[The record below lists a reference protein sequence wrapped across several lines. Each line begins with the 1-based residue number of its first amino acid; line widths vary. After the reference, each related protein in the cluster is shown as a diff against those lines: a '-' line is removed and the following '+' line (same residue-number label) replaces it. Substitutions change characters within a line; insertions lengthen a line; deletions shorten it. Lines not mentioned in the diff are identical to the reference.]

1 MHLRAVHPGTMHL
14 RAALL
19 TGLVV
24 VISGCGGGAS
34 GASSGKGSTLPAA
47 QRSGNTSTSGAEISK
62 AAAQGYKE
70 ALTTFVAHDR
80 AYDWSEATCKSTAD
94 SFVTASKQ
102 QESDS
107 GKPLPEALYNAG
119 LSYMRCGQESAAL
132 AQFQEALKAGKG
144 FHRARSQMAL
154 FEYKKTRDI
163 NGTISALEGIIRDA
177 KFQNVEAL
185 VSLAAL
191 QMERGS
197 NEANADGANDFERAK
212 KNIQRSLAI
221 DDSFMPA
228 FNQLAIYYMEEA
240 KRKAEGGAASGRRE
254 RRGLVVAGAQKA
266 KVNRQQLELAALVA
280 GQGIQ
285 KSPNYAP
292 IHNTAGLIQ
301 VELANYNGAVK
312 SFGRARQLDRNFFEA
327 HMNYAA
333 VSLSFRGFK
342 EAEAAYRD
350 ALKLSPNDYEA
361 HLGLA
366 LALRGQIND
375 ANYDTYLA
383 EAKKH
388 LAECKKLDGKRPEAY
403 YNEAILTQEYEAK
416 GGDSAKSVPSLR
428 EAARKY
434 GEFIEKASGNP
445 AYSEAVKRSKDRAQD
460 IQDTIKFIEEGEK
473 VRAEQEEV
481 DKAAAKAAAEQ
492 PQGGQAA
499 PPAEGEPAPK

>member
-1 MHLRAVHPGTMHL
+1 MQLRSV
-14 RAALL
+14 LL
-19 TGLVV
+19 TGLVLV
-24 VISGCGGGAS
+24 VGCGGAGA
-34 GASSGKGSTLPAA
+34 GGSGKASTLPPA
-47 QRSGNTSTSGAEISK
+47 QRSGNTSASGAEISK

-70 ALTTFVAHDR
+70 ALGAFVAHDR
-80 AYDWSEATCKSTAD
+80 AYDWNEAACKSTAE
-94 SFVTASKQ
+94 SFVSVSKQ

-119 LSYMRCGQESAAL
+119 LAYMRCGQEAAAL
-132 AQFQEALKAGKG
+132 AQFQESLKAGKG
-144 FHRARSQMAL
+144 FHRARAQMAL
-154 FEYKKTRDI
+154 FEYKKSRDL
-163 NGTISALEGIIRDA
+163 NGTIANLEGIIRDA

-212 KNIQRSLAI
+212 KNIQRALAI

-240 KRKAEGGAASGRRE
+240 KRKAEGGAPSSGRRE

-266 KVNRQQLELAALVA
+266 KVNRQQLDLAALVA
-280 GQGIQ
+280 GQGAR

-301 VELANYNGAVK
+301 VELANYNNAVAE
-312 SFGRARQLDRNFFEA
+312 FGRARQLDPNFFEA

-342 EAEAAYRD
+342 EAENAYRD

-375 ANYDTYLA
+375 ANYDATLA

-416 GGDSAKSVPSLR
+416 GGDSAKSVPMLK

-434 GEFIEKASGNP
+434 NEFIEKASGNP
-445 AYSEAVKRSKDRAQD
+445 TYAEAVKRSKDRAQD

-473 VRAEQEEV
+473 ARIEQEEI

-492 PQGGQAA
+492 GQAA
-499 PPAEGEPAPK
+499 PPAEGEPAPQK

>member
-1 MHLRAVHPGTMHL
+1 MSWKVFAV
-14 RAALL
+14 
-19 TGLVV
+19 TGLVLGV
-24 VISGCGGGAS
+24 SGCGASGGAS
-34 GASSGKGSTLPAA
+34 GSGKASTLPAG
-47 QRSGNTSTSGAEISK
+47 QGSGKTSTSGTEISK

-70 ALTTFVAHDR
+70 ALASFIAHDR
-80 AYDWSEATCKSTAD
+80 AYDWSEATCKSTAEA
-94 SFVTASKQ
+94 FVSVSKQ
-102 QESDS
+102 QESDA

-119 LSYMRCGQESAAL
+119 LSYMRCGQEAA
-132 AQFQEALKAGKG
+132 AITQFQDAMKAGKG
-144 FHRARSQMAL
+144 FHRARAQMAL
-154 FEYKKTRDI
+154 FEYKKSKNLDA
-163 NGTISALEGIIRDA
+163 TITGLEGIIRDA

-197 NEANADGANDFERAK
+197 SEQNQDGANDYERAK
-212 KNIQRSLAI
+212 KNIQRALAI

-240 KRKAEGGAASGRRE
+240 KRKAEGGTAGGRRE

-280 GQGIQ
+280 SQGVA

-292 IHNTAGLIQ
+292 LHNTAGLIQ

-312 SFGRARQLDRNFFEA
+312 SFGRARQLDPNFFEA

-350 ALKLSPNDYEA
+350 ALKLFPNDYEA

-375 ANYDTYLA
+375 ANYDAFLA
-383 EAKKH
+383 DAKKH

-416 GGDSAKSVPSLR
+416 GGDSAKSVPSLK

-434 GEFIEKASGNP
+434 NEFIEKASGN
-445 AYSEAVKRSKDRAQD
+445 AAFQEAVKRSKERTQD

-473 VRAEQEEV
+473 AREEQEKI
-481 DKAAAKAAAEQ
+481 DKEAAAAKAAQEKAGE
-492 PQGGQAA
+492 GAA
-499 PPAEGEPAPK
+499 PAEPAAPEK

>member
-1 MHLRAVHPGTMHL
+1 MRFRVV
-14 RAALL
+14 LL
-19 TGLVV
+19 TGMMMGVV
-24 VISGCGGGAS
+24 GCGAS
-34 GASSGKGSTLPAA
+34 GSGGKGSELPAGK
-47 QRSGNTSTSGAEISK
+47 RSGSTSASGAEISK
-62 AAAQGYKE
+62 AAAESYKE
-70 ALTTFVAHDR
+70 ALSTFVAHDR
-80 AYDWSEATCKSTAD
+80 AYDWSEANCKATAEA
-94 SFVTASKQ
+94 FVSASKQ
-102 QESDS
+102 QQADS

-119 LSYMRCGQESAAL
+119 LSYMRCGQESLAL
-132 AQFQEALKAGKG
+132 AQFQEALKAGQG
-144 FHRARSQMAL
+144 FHRARAQIAL
-154 FEYKKTRDI
+154 FEYKKTKDI
-163 NGTISALEGIIRDA
+163 NGTISNLEGIIRDA

-212 KNIQRSLAI
+212 KNIQRALAI

-240 KRKAEGGAASGRRE
+240 KRKAEGGAASGRRG

-266 KVNRQQLELAALVA
+266 KVNRQQLDLAALVA
-280 GQGIQ
+280 AQGIR

-301 VELANYNGAVK
+301 VELANYNGAVT
-312 SFGRARQLDRNFFEA
+312 SFGRARQLDKNFFEA

-342 EAEAAYRD
+342 EAENAYRE

-388 LAECKKLDGKRPEAY
+388 LAECKRIDGRRPEAY

-416 GGDSAKSVPSLR
+416 GGDSAKSVPSLK

-434 GEFIEKASGNP
+434 NEFIEKAGGNP
-445 AYSEAVKRSKDRAQD
+445 AYQEAVKRSKERAQD
-460 IQDTIKFIEEGEK
+460 IQDTIRFIEEGEK
-473 VRAEQEEV
+473 IRQEQEAL
-481 DKAAAKAAAEQ
+481 DKAAAEAGGSEQ
-492 PQGGQAA
+492 PQGEATAA
-499 PPAEGEPAPK
+499 Q